1 MNAKTKTRSA
11 DLPELNRDETKV
23 LIRQYN
29 QSLGLCSKDDAGYV
43 PTYAKETTEQ
53 LRLRIFEA
61 LRKTLAED
69 EDGSYVANAP
79 SDLLVFAS
87 ESGLI
92 KLSSEEEEEEEKE
105 EEESDEEEEED
116 EAGDEDEDEAGD
128 EDEDE
133 AGNEDEDEAGDED
146 EDEAGDED
154 EDEAGDEEGTEAI
167 VLSRPDLNRMAD
179 VGRCI
184 ANVLIALADPEAA
197 QIVIEAGRSAPEEDE
212 PEKVSAKQA
221 ASSKSGGKFPYTKDE
236 LREMLKGKL
245 KSDKARRKFIRE
257 HGISIKHDLDKTGGK
272 ALALAIVAAAKK

>member
-105 EEESDEEEEED
+105 EEESDEEEE
-116 EAGDEDEDEAGD
+116 
-128 EDEDE
+128 
-133 AGNEDEDEAGDED
+133 EDEAGDED